1 METVDHRKSA
11 GQGEPTDE
19 KVGVV
24 HLKRNTRD
32 SGSGGGILSSAA
44 AAVTNTFKSAKDAI
58 MGGRGKDNTTK
69 WSWYHHLSVCV
80 WDICRK
86 WNLRNKLMFLN
97 WDIGPYFGIFLCRN
111 SIPFGKKHFEEKSL
125 LEPHGRVLSYLL
137 INWVKFKLLEWWC

>member
-1 METVDHRKSA
+1 
-11 GQGEPTDE
+11 
-19 KVGVV
+19 
-24 HLKRNTRD
+24 
-32 SGSGGGILSSAA
+32 
-44 AAVTNTFKSAKDAI
+44 VTNTFKSAKDAI

-111 SIPFGKKHFEEKSL
+111 SCFLIGILVRTSESFYADILKYPVRKKAFCRKIFAWTS
-125 LEPHGRVLSYLL
+125 
-137 INWVKFKLLEWWC
+137 W